1 MMFETRADPAR
12 RIIDTVVAGGEGL
25 HAYVL
30 VDGALLQT
38 RSAAQRER
46 WPTFAGLSLLANAD
60 LDTQAVG
67 PLLFELPLEAEAE
80 EADEADAADDG
91 GIVWDASSVIVS
103 PLTLRALAAHLTPM
117 LDVQLEQMDSTMLMR
132 FFDPRVLPLW
142 LDLLPAD
149 HFAWLARGVQGWIY
163 RDARRNLNLARI
175 EAPGKSGELDAA
187 ARFPLQLSQQQE
199 DDLLAA
205 CYPYTLLERLR
216 SEFASLMEHVPPA
229 NQFDFVCEQLDRC
242 RAHGADSPASLLTWC
257 ELALGYGP
265 HFDEHPAMQPM
276 IAALD
281 EGLDFAQ
288 ALALVPP
295 GEWKRMQAEMPLR
308 IQTEA
313 AN

>member
-1 MMFETRADPAR
+1 MTFEIQTGPAR
-12 RIIDTVVAGGEGL
+12 RIIDTVLAGGEGL

-38 RSAAQRER
+38 QNVAQRER
-46 WPTFAGLSLLANAD
+46 WPTFAALSLLANAD
-60 LDTQAVG
+60 LDAQAVG
-67 PLLFELPLEAEAE
+67 PLLFELPLEE
-80 EADEADAADDG
+80 EGDEADDG

-103 PLTLRALAAHLTPM
+103 PLTLGALAAHLTPM

-132 FFDPRVLPLW
+132 FFDPRVLPFW
-142 LDLLPAD
+142 LDILPAD
-149 HFAWLARGVQGWIY
+149 HVAWLTRGVHGWIY
-163 RDARRNLNLARI
+163 RDARRNLSVARI
-175 EAPGKSGELDAA
+175 EAACKPGELAA
-187 ARFPLQLSQQQE
+187 AASFPLQLSQQQE

-216 SEFASLMEHVPPA
+216 SEFASLMQRVPLA
-229 NQFDFVCEQLDRC
+229 NQYNFVCEQLDRF
-242 RAHGADSPASLLTWC
+242 RAHGEDSLASLLTWY
-257 ELALGYGP
+257 ELALTYGP
-265 HFDEHPAMQPM
+265 RFDELPAVQPM

-295 GEWKRMQAEMPLR
+295 GEWARMQAETQPG